1 MGHMLPVC
9 ERLGAVG
16 RFEGSFYFAGAG
28 MAMAD
33 GTGRL
38 VEINQAFADLLGRPK
53 AGLVGRNLADLFDTS
68 AYDPISEAVV
78 RLGAAGGSGPEA
90 FRIDVRYKHADGSGR
105 WAMLTLTQLVDDASP
120 CIVIVGI
127 DITWRREL
135 RTQLYNEARHDP
147 LTGLPN
153 RTYLQERLDHVLS
166 DPTRSIGA
174 CLADLDGFKQV
185 NDLYGHGIGDRLLT
199 SIAEGLRGGSVGH
212 VVGRVG
218 GDEFL
223 CLIIDPL
230 GLDEL
235 KDVATNMLD
244 ECSRE
249 FRIDGHRLAVSASI
263 GIAMPDPTLTT
274 LDTIIRAADGGLYDA
289 KSGGRGRWRVTS

>member
-1 MGHMLPVC
+1 MARTLPVC
-9 ERLGAVG
+9 ERLGAPG
-16 RFEGSFYFAGAG
+16 RFEAVFYFAGAA

-33 GTGRL
+33 DTGHL
-38 VEINQAFADLLGRPK
+38 VEINQAFADLLGRPRQ
-53 AGLVGRNLADLFDTS
+53 GLYGRHLAELFDVSGS
-68 AYDPISEAVV
+68 ASIHEAVE
-78 RLGAAGGSGPEA
+78 RFGRAGGSGPDA
-90 FRIDVRYKHADGSGR
+90 FRIDIRFRHSDGSGR
-105 WAMLTLTQLVDDASP
+105 WAMLTMTQLVDDVSP

-135 RTQLYNEARHDP
+135 RTQLYNESRHDP

-153 RTYLQERLDHVLS
+153 RTFLQERLDHVLS
-166 DPTRSIGA
+166 DPKRTIGA

-185 NDLYGHGIGDRLLT
+185 NDQYGHGTGDRLLT
-199 SIAEGLRGGSVGH
+199 RIASGLRDGSVGH

-223 CLIIDPL
+223 ALVIDPL
-230 GLDEL
+230 GVNEL

-249 FRIDGHRLAVSASI
+249 FEIDGHRVAVSASI
-263 GIAMPDPTLTT
+263 GITLPDPAHTT
-274 LDTIIRAADGGLYDA
+274 LDALIRAADVGLYGA
-289 KSGGRGRWRVTS
+289 KTDGRGRWRVAS